1 MQNNSLIINNISK
14 YVNISLI
21 IKLIGVLLFISL
33 TFLPGV
39 AWVSI
44 CNAESISTADLTEL
58 SIRELMEIE
67 IEITTAS
74 RKSQTIANTAA
85 AAFVITQED
94 IRRSGVTSIPEAL
107 RMVPGLQVA
116 RIDANKWAISSRG
129 FNSRVSNKLLVLM
142 DGRTLYSPLYT
153 TVFWDIQDT
162 LLEDIDRIEVIRGP
176 GAALWGAN
184 AVNGVINIITKNTKD
199 TTGGLIS
206 VGAGKEERGFGSFRF
221 GDTLGKNAYYRI
233 FGKYADRDESKYS
246 SGHDAADDWDIYT
259 LGFRTDWNPTETDS
273 VMFQAN
279 NSSADSGAATTVP
292 SLTPPYST
300 ALVEDNNNEGINFLT
315 RWQRILSNTS
325 DMILQLYYDRTK
337 QSLSIIGETRNTYDL
352 DFQHRFSPL
361 KDHEIIWGL
370 GYRLTNDKIKPSYSV
385 HIDQKSRTDDLFS
398 AFVQDDI
405 KIFEDSMRLTIGAKF
420 EYKDYI
426 GFEFQPNIRALWTPD
441 KQNSI
446 WAAFSRAVRTPSRG
460 ERNARVDFFVLPPGI
475 PPNSSGLPIL
485 ISNIPNDKLKPE
497 ILYAY
502 EIGYRNQISDS
513 ISMDITAFY
522 NIYNDLRSTDA
533 DYTAVFFE
541 SDPLPP
547 HLVAPISLGNDAHGH
562 TYGIEVYGEWQP
574 IAWWKIKPAYSFLHI
589 NITKSPSNFSI
600 ESLDKA
606 APRHQISLRSNMD
619 LPMNLELDLWLRYID
634 DLPVINIDGYCMMDA
649 RLGWKP
655 TQNLELSLAGQNIFD
670 NQHKEFNDSVLNLVS
685 TEVERTIYFKVT
697 WHF

>member
-1 MQNNSLIINNISK
+1 MQNNSL
-14 YVNISLI
+14 LI
-21 IKLIGVLLFISL
+21 KKTAKDTKSTLLLKFIGILLFISL
-33 TFLPGV
+33 TFLPGTV
-39 AWVSI
+39 WIGA
-44 CNAESISTADLTEL
+44 CYAETISTDDLAEL

-67 IEITTAS
+67 IEITTGS
-74 RKSQTIANTAA
+74 KKSQTLANTAA

-129 FNSRVSNKLLVLM
+129 FNSRLSNKLLVLM

-153 TVFWDIQDT
+153 SAFWDIQDT
-162 LLEDIDRIEVIRGP
+162 LLDDIDRIEVIRGP

-184 AVNGVINIITKNTKD
+184 AVNGVINIITKNAKD

-221 GDTLGKNAYYRI
+221 GDTLGRNAYYRI
-233 FGKYADRDESKYS
+233 FGKYADRDEFRYS
-246 SGHDAADDWDIYT
+246 SGRDASDDWDIYT
-259 LGFRTDWNPTETDS
+259 LGFRTDWNPTATDS

-279 NSSADSGAATTVP
+279 NSSTDSGSATTVS

-300 ALVEDNNNEGINFLT
+300 TLVEDNNNEGINFLV
-315 RWQRILSNTS
+315 RWQSILSNTS

-337 QSLSIIGETRNTYDL
+337 QNLSIVGETRDTYDL

-361 KDHEIIWGL
+361 KDHETIWGL
-370 GYRLTNDKIKPSYSV
+370 GYRLTKDNIKPSSNV
-385 HIDQKSRTDDLFS
+385 SIDPNSRTDDLLS

-405 KIFEDSMRLTIGAKF
+405 KIFEDYLRLTIGAKF
-420 EYKDYI
+420 EYNDYT

-446 WAAFSRAVRTPSRG
+446 WASFSRATRTPSRAESNG
-460 ERNARVDFFVLPPGI
+460 KANFSVLPPGI

-485 ISNIPNDKLKPE
+485 IQNIPNDNLKSE

-522 NIYNDLRSTDA
+522 NKYNNLRSTNLDF
-533 DYTAVFFE
+533 TAVFFE
-541 SDPLPP
+541 SDPLPS
-547 HLVAPISLGNDAHGH
+547 HLVAPILLDNDAHGH
-562 TYGIEVYGEWQP
+562 TYGIEVYGQWQP

-589 NITKSPSNFSI
+589 NITKSPSYFSI
-600 ESLDKA
+600 KPLDKA
-606 APRHQISLRSNMD
+606 APRHQLSLMSNMD
-619 LPMNLELDLWLRYID
+619 LPMNLELDLWLRTVD
-634 DLPVINIDGYCMMDA
+634 DLPVINIDGYCMVDA

-685 TEVERTIYFKVT
+685 TEVERTIYFKIT

>member
-14 YVNISLI
+14 YIKISLI
-21 IKLIGVLLFISL
+21 LKLIGVLLFISL

-44 CNAESISTADLTEL
+44 CNAETKSTADLTEL
-58 SIRELMEIE
+58 SIRELMEVE
-67 IEITTAS
+67 IEITTGS
-74 RKSQTIANTAA
+74 RKSQTLANTAA

-129 FNSRVSNKLLVLM
+129 FNSRVSNKLLVLI
-142 DGRTLYSPLYT
+142 DGRTVYSPLYT

-176 GAALWGAN
+176 GASLWGAN

-199 TTGGLIS
+199 TTGGLVS

-221 GDTLGKNAYYRI
+221 GDKLGENAHYRI
-233 FGKYADRDESKYS
+233 FGKYADRDESIYS
-246 SGHDAADDWDIYT
+246 SGRDAADDWDIYT
-259 LGFRTDWNPTETDS
+259 LGFRMDWNPTETDS

-279 NSSADSGAATTVP
+279 NSSTDSGSATTTP
-292 SLTPPYST
+292 NLTPPYLT
-300 ALVEDNNNEGINFLT
+300 TLVEDNHNEDINFLV
-315 RWQRILSNTS
+315 RWQSIFSNTS
-325 DMILQLYYDRTK
+325 EMILQLYYDRTK
-337 QSLSIIGETRNTYDL
+337 QNLSIVGETRDTYDL
-352 DFQHRFSPL
+352 DFQHRISPL

-370 GYRLTNDKIKPSYSV
+370 GYRLTKDNIKPSCNVS
-385 HIDQKSRTDDLFS
+385 IDPNSRTDDLLS

-405 KIFEDSMRLTIGAKF
+405 KIFEDYLRLTIGAKF
-420 EYKDYI
+420 EYNDYT

-446 WAAFSRAVRTPSRG
+446 WASFSKAIRTPSRA
-460 ERNARVDFFVLPPGI
+460 ESNARVNFSLLPPGI
-475 PPNSSGLPIL
+475 PPNSSGLPML
-485 ISNIPNDKLKPE
+485 LQNIPNDNLKSE

-502 EIGYRNQISDS
+502 EIGYRNQISDL

-522 NIYNDLRSTDA
+522 NKYNNLRSTNLDF
-533 DYTAVFFE
+533 TAVFFE
-541 SDPLPP
+541 SDPLPS
-547 HLVAPISLGNDAHGH
+547 HLVAPILLDNDIHGH
-562 TYGIEVYGEWQP
+562 TYGVEVYGQWQP
-574 IAWWKIKPAYSFLHI
+574 FAWWKIKPAYSFFNI
-589 NITKSPSNFSI
+589 NLTKSSGSYSI
-600 ESLDKA
+600 ESLDNA
-606 APRHQISLRSNMD
+606 APRHQLSLRSNMD
-619 LPMNLELDLWLRYID
+619 LPMNLELDLWLRTVD
-634 DLPVINIDGYCMMDA
+634 DLPVINIDGYCMVDA

-685 TEVERTIYFKVT
+685 TEVERTYYLKVT